1 MSNPRL
7 MRTELLLGSKGM
19 SALQNSSVMIIGLGA
34 VGGYALEA
42 IARSGVGTL
51 ILVDFDLFDDT
62 NVNRQILALSST
74 IGQKKTSV
82 AASRVKEINPDCKVI
97 IKDMYVDENNLPEL
111 MSLKPDFVVDAID
124 SLASK
129 ASLIAYLTTH
139 HIDFISSM
147 GAALKTDPSCIKAAH
162 LNQTKN
168 CSLARALR
176 QKLKQQGVDLK
187 EVHCVYSDENVDLP
201 PSAIIMPQERGQNK
215 ILGSL
220 PTITAIFGLTI
231 ANYVIKH
238 LSHYQG

>member
-51 ILVDFDLFDDT
+51 ILVDFDSFDET

-129 ASLIAYLTTH
+129 ASLIA
-139 HIDFISSM
+139 
-147 GAALKTDPSCIKAAH
+147 
-162 LNQTKN
+162 
-168 CSLARALR
+168 
-176 QKLKQQGVDLK
+176 
-187 EVHCVYSDENVDLP
+187 
-201 PSAIIMPQERGQNK
+201 
-215 ILGSL
+215 
-220 PTITAIFGLTI
+220 
-231 ANYVIKH
+231 
-238 LSHYQG
+238 